1 MASPPRPSAADRV
14 LAVLFVLMVV
24 NGLVLSL
31 PEALGIA
38 VAPDSPW
45 PPLRSLHHWAVT
57 QEPAHLDPPPTLR
70 ASLWF
75 DALVQTP
82 AAAFV
87 AWRLWT
93 GGGGLARLG
102 LLYAGAAIANMYF
115 YFFQTVFGP
124 HPPLQPAVYWP
135 MNLPWLFVPMLLAVR
150 LWRT

>member
-1 MASPPRPSAADRV
+1 MTPRPAAIDRV
-14 LAVLFVLMVV
+14 LAVLFALMVV
-24 NGLVLSL
+24 NGLVLSF

-75 DALVQTP
+75 DAVVQTP
-82 AAAFV
+82 CAAWLAV
-87 AWRLWT
+87 ALWT
-93 GGGGLARLG
+93 GRRIGRTPALA
-102 LLYAGAAIANMYF
+102 YAGAAIANMYF

-124 HPPLQPAVYWP
+124 HPPLQPSVYWP
-135 MNLPWLFVPMLLAVR
+135 MNLPWLFLPAALILR
-150 LWRT
+150 LRSRPT